1 VWRALAADGRNM
13 SKSFKKNNKV
23 YKYLSSVIEVIPGEF
38 WILLGGLG
46 GNVGLYL
53 WTDDHPE
60 SP

>member
-1 VWRALAADGRNM
+1 M